1 MEAKEKWDNKYQDI
15 ISSKEEREPN
25 ERLLKVTP
33 HIKGE
38 SAIDIAC
45 GLGGNSF
52 FLAESGFNVTAL
64 DISDVAIN
72 FVSEQAEIRGLE
84 IRAYAA
90 DMSKGTDFPFPA
102 ESYDLAVITY
112 YLDRSIFPQVKEM
125 VKSKGYFFMET
136 FFKTSVPGKKTVS
149 EKFKLESNELL
160 REFIDWTIL
169 FFEECEYERRQ
180 TILCK
185 KK

>member
-1 MEAKEKWDNKYQDI
+1 MEAKEKWNNKYQDI
-15 ISSKEEREPN
+15 ILNKEDREPN
-25 ERLLKVTP
+25 ERILKVIS

-52 FLAESGFNVTAL
+52 FLAESGFNVTAV

-72 FVSEQAEIRGLE
+72 FVSEQAEKRGLK
-84 IRAYAA
+84 ISTHVV
-90 DMSKGTDFPFPA
+90 DMSQGSAFPFTA

-125 VKSKGYFFMET
+125 VKPNGYFFMET
-136 FFKTSVPGKKTVS
+136 FFKTSVQGKQTVS

-160 REFIDWTIL
+160 REFNDWTIL
-169 FFEECEYERRQ
+169 FFEEIEHEGRQ